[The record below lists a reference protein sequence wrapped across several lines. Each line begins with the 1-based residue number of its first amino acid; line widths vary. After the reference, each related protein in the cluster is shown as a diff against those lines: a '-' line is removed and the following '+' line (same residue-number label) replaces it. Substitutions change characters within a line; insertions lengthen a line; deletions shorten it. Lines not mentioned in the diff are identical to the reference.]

1 MEMNDKEFEEK
12 FSEIL
17 EFYELTEPEKVH
29 CFIKKHE
36 NLLELLDKA
45 KPYLKET
52 FPQGDFEL
60 EMYCDL
66 SGEGDHSL
74 LVNIHVDDET
84 FNNGFMHKINRVNMK
99 ILPFQKKLNLLNEIA
114 LMPGVRNQC

>member
-1 MEMNDKEFEEK
+1 MKNNNEEFEKK
-12 FSEIL
+12 FSKL
-17 EFYELTEPEKVH
+17 NEFYELTEPNKIH
-29 CFIKKHE
+29 CFIKRHE
-36 NLLELLDKA
+36 NLLELLDKT

-52 FPQGDFEL
+52 FPQGEFEL

-84 FNNGFMHKINRVNMK
+84 FNNGFMLKIHHVNMK
-99 ILPFQKKLNLLNEIA
+99 ILPIQKKLNILSEFG

>member
-1 MEMNDKEFEEK
+1 MPMNENEFEEK
-12 FSEIL
+12 FSKL
-17 EFYELTEPEKVH
+17 GKFYEITNPSKVH

-36 NLLELLDKA
+36 NLLELLEKA

-52 FPQGDFEL
+52 FPQGEFEL
-60 EMYCDL
+60 ELYCDL

-84 FNNGFMHKINRVNMK
+84 FNNGFMFKIHHVNRK
-99 ILPFQKKLNLLNEIA
+99 ILPLQKKLNIYSEFG

>member
-1 MEMNDKEFEEK
+1 MDNKNQNFEEK
-12 FSEIL
+12 FSKL
-17 EFYELTEPEKVH
+17 NEFYELNDPEKIH
-29 CFIKKHE
+29 CFIEKHQQ
-36 NLLELLDKA
+36 LLELLDKT

-52 FPQGDFEL
+52 FPHGEFEL
-60 EMYCDL
+60 EVYCDL

-84 FNNGFMHKINRVNMK
+84 FNNGLMYKIHHVNMK
-99 ILPFQKKLNLLNEIA
+99 ILPIQKKLNILSEFA